1 MKIACRVLL
10 ALAALA
16 LLCSI
21 GGKFLSSQHLFGFLP
36 GAWWKLGMALAV
48 FAMAVK
54 IVIGE
59 ERPAA

>member
-21 GGKFLSSQHLFGFLP
+21 GAKLLASQHLFGFLP
-36 GAWWKLGMALAV
+36 IAWWRLAIAFAV

-54 IVIGE
+54 IVAGE
-59 ERPAA
+59 GRPAA